1 MATSKSL
8 LIIGFD
14 NRRKPE
20 EGQVDIGPHVMHL
33 RTPIAT
39 MKTEE
44 IGYFRL
50 PQGQPFSWDSGYYAS
65 FSILHDTV
73 FMMGS
78 RVTLHQQDI
87 WVIRNCGFELYF
99 NDAKQVKFPETAR
112 IRSAT
117 SYSYQGI
124 YTPYN
129 MVHIFKSC
137 AVVHN

>member
-1 MATSKSL
+1 M

-14 NRRKPE
+14 SRVNVD

-33 RTPIAT
+33 QTPIAI
-39 MKTEE
+39 MKFEE

-50 PQGQPFSWDSGYYAS
+50 PQGQPFSWESGHYAS

-78 RVTLHQQDI
+78 KASLHQQDI
-87 WVIRNCGFELYF
+87 WVIRICGFEFYY
-99 NDAKQVKFPETAR
+99 NNGKQVKFADTAR
-112 IRSAT
+112 IRAAT

-124 YTPYN
+124 YTPYD
-129 MVHIFKSC
+129 MDHIFQLYAMAHGS
-137 AVVHN
+137 